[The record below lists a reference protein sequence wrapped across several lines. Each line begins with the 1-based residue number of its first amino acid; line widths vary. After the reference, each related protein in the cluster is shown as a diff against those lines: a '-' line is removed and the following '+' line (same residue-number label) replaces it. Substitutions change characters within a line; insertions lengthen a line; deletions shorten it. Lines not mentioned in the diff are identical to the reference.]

1 MTEFEI
7 IYKQGKGRIVLN
19 LEYFFSRNHKGVFV
33 HTKKTNINRVLTL
46 VAKYC
51 EREQIIFLLNWFA
64 DHHCND
70 LVETFL
76 KKYEWVNE
84 FYPEIPQ
91 F

>member
-7 IYKQGKGRIVLN
+7 IYNQGKGRMVLN
-19 LEYFFSRNHKGVFV
+19 LEYFFCRNHKRVFV

-51 EREQIIFLLNWFA
+51 EQKQIVFLLEWLDAHN
-64 DHHCND
+64 CED
-70 LVETFL
+70 LVDTFL
-76 KKYEWVNE
+76 QKYKWANE
-84 FYPEIPQ
+84 FYSRIPQ